1 MLIKKKDYA
10 NTIWHSPFLFSMSF
24 ILLFFFSYRVASDFD
39 AELLEYLVVYFA

>member
-1 MLIKKKDYA
+1 MLINKKDYA
-10 NTIWHSPFLFSMSF
+10 NKRYGIVLLLSMSF